1 MQAEYNFVK
10 EGATTVTERV
20 CATPRLHAVAHRRL
34 REGTSMTYTSFCF
47 FRKLAPMHKMLFTWD
62 NPAGPRTLIF
72 EGYKKKEIEND
83 LRKDGIGDFM

>member
-1 MQAEYNFVK
+1 
-10 EGATTVTERV
+10 
-20 CATPRLHAVAHRRL
+20 
-34 REGTSMTYTSFCF
+34 
-47 FRKLAPMHKMLFTWD
+47 MHKMLFTWD